1 MPQKRKPQPKKKQ
14 PLKRQQT
21 APKVLD
27 LKKALKNSLKGAK
40 NVAILGVGSEL
51 RGDDIAGMVA
61 AEIILKANHKN
72 IHVFLGATAP
82 ENFTGEIK
90 KCKPTH
96 LFIID
101 AADTSSKPGTIDLID
116 PDIVGG
122 VSFSTH
128 MMPLKIMV
136 DYLLQSI
143 KCKVMIIGIQPKVLK
158 FGSEPSK
165 EAITSA
171 KEVAKTIL
179 EIL

>member
-1 MPQKRKPQPKKKQ
+1 MPPKKKLRPNQQQ
-14 PLKRQQT
+14 PCKPLQ
-21 APKVLD
+21 LN
-27 LKKALKNSLKGAK
+27 LKKTLKEALKGVKRLA
-40 NVAILGVGSEL
+40 VLGVGSEL

-61 AEIILKANHKN
+61 AEIIQKANHKN
-72 IHVFLGATAP
+72 IAVFLGATAP

-90 KCKPTH
+90 RYKPTH

-101 AADTSSKPGTIDLID
+101 AADTSAKPGTIDLIS

-136 DYLLQSI
+136 DYMRQSI
-143 KCKVMIIGIQPKVLK
+143 ECETWIVGIQPKVLK
-158 FGSEPSK
+158 FGSKPSK
-165 EAITSA
+165 VVIDSA

-179 EIL
+179 SII